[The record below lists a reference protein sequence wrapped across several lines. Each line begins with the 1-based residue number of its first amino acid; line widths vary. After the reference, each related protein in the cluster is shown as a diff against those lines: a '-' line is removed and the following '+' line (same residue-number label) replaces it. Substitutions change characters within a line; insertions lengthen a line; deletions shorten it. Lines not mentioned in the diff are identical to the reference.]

1 MKIAIVCYA
10 SHGGSGTL
18 ATELGTRLASKGHK
32 IHFISV
38 DVPYRLLESP
48 WKRNVYY
55 HEVEANDYPLFVT
68 PPYDLALA
76 NKIFEV
82 CDNNGIEIIHSHYA
96 MPHFPAAYLAKHML
110 AKKGKTVRT
119 VSTFHGTDV
128 YVVGEDPTLKD
139 IIGFS
144 AKTSDAVTAVSQS
157 LANDAK
163 KAYGI
168 EETVHTIYNFVT
180 IDLPKKPE
188 TELKSIFA
196 PSGEKVLTHMSNFR
210 EVKRVQ
216 DVIQIFG
223 QVDKKVQSKL
233 ILIGDGP
240 EKTTAYKY
248 AKKLNLLTKI
258 HFLGL
263 QSNVARLLTISD
275 LFLLPS
281 EKESFGLSALE
292 AMACGVPVIATNTC
306 GIPEVVEDGKNG
318 YLSDIGDIKK
328 MGEDSLKLLTD
339 EKLYKSFSDNAI
351 ESVKEKFAT
360 DKIISQYED
369 LYKKVLVDK

>member
-18 ATELGTRLASKGHK
+18 ATELGIRLASRGHK

-48 WKRNVYY
+48 WKKNVYF
-55 HEVEANDYPLFVT
+55 HEVETIDYPLFVT
-68 PPYDLALA
+68 PPYDLSLA

-82 CDNNGIEIIHSHYA
+82 CDHYDIELIHSHYA
-96 MPHFPAAYLAKHML
+96 MPHFPAAYLAQKMMER
-110 AKKGKTVRT
+110 KGKEIKV

-128 YVVGEDPTLKD
+128 YVVGDDPTLKD
-139 IIGFS
+139 VVGFS
-144 AKTSDAVTAVSQS
+144 ASASDAVTAVSKS
-157 LANDAK
+157 LADDAQ
-163 KAYGI
+163 KAYGL
-168 EETVHTIYNFVT
+168 EKPVKVIYNFVT
-180 IDLPKKPE
+180 ITPPKNQE
-188 TELKSIFA
+188 AEINSIFA
-196 PSGEKVLTHMSNFR
+196 PSGEKILTHMSNFR

-223 QVDKKVQSKL
+223 QVEKKIPSKL
-233 ILIGDGP
+233 LLIGDGP

-263 QSNVARLLTISD
+263 QSNVARLLSISD

-292 AMACGVPVIATNTC
+292 AMACGIPVIASNTC
-306 GIPEVVEDGKNG
+306 GIPEVVIDGKTG
-318 YLSDIGDIKK
+318 FLSDVGDIKK
-328 MGEDSLKLLTD
+328 MGEDCINLLTD
-339 EKLYKSFSDNAI
+339 QELYGQFSKDAKQFV
-351 ESVKEKFAT
+351 SDTFAT
-360 DKIISQYED
+360 DKIISQYEE
-369 LYKKVLVDK
+369 LYKSLVKK